1 MRKIILEGENI
12 ILDNGLFFGQ
22 GVFETILVNKSL
34 VFLDYHFKRL
44 EEGLKVLNLEPFY
57 EKEEALRIIKKLNL
71 KDKVLKITV
80 TDKNVVITTRD
91 IPYKDSDYKK
101 GFKLKTSSVLRNS
114 TSILPKIKSTN
125 YIENIIEKKKAILD
139 GYDDAVFY
147 NEKGYLC
154 ETSTSN
160 IFCIKNNKIFTP
172 KLENGLL
179 NGTVRNFIIENYD
192 VEETFITKDNLLKM
206 DEVFVTNSLFGIM
219 KIKCIDEIRFN
230 KTIFTDEI
238 RENYNKTINGPNGGL
253 KIYGK

>member
-1 MRKIILEGENI
+1 MRKITVDGENVK
-12 ILDNGLFFGQ
+12 LDNGLFFGQ
-22 GVFETILVNKSL
+22 GVFETILVKDSL
-34 VFLDYHFKRL
+34 LFLDYHLKRL

-57 EKEEALRIIKKLNL
+57 EKEETLKIIKKLNL

-91 IPYKDSDYKK
+91 IPYKDSDYEK
-101 GFKLKTSSVLRNS
+101 GFKLKTSNVLRNS

-125 YIENIIEKKKAILD
+125 YIENIIEKKKATLE
-139 GYDDAVFY
+139 GYNDVVFY

-230 KTIFTDEI
+230 KTIFTDKI
-238 RENYNKTINGPNGGL
+238 RENYNEIINGPNGGL

>member
-1 MRKIILEGENI
+1 MRKIIVDGESVS
-12 ILDNGLFFGQ
+12 LDNGLFFGQ

-34 VFLDYHFKRL
+34 VFLNYHLKRL
-44 EEGLKVLNLEPFY
+44 EEGLKVLSLEPFY
-57 EKEEALRIIKKLNL
+57 EKEEALKLIEKLNL

-80 TDKNVVITTRD
+80 TDKNVIITTRD
-91 IPYKDSDYKK
+91 LPYKDSDYEK

-125 YIENIIEKKKAILD
+125 YIENIIEKKKAILE
-139 GYDDAVFY
+139 GYNDAVFY

-192 VEETFITKDNLLKM
+192 VEEAFITKDNLLKM

-230 KTIFTDEI
+230 KTIFTDKI
-238 RENYNKTINGPNGGL
+238 RENYNEIINGPNGGL

>member
-1 MRKIILEGENI
+1 MRKITVDGENVK
-12 ILDNGLFFGQ
+12 LDNGLFFGQ
-22 GVFETILVNKSL
+22 GVFETILVKDSL
-34 VFLDYHFKRL
+34 LFLDYHLKRL

-57 EKEEALRIIKKLNL
+57 EKEEALKLIEKLNL

-91 IPYKDSDYKK
+91 IPYKDSDYEK
-101 GFKLKTSSVLRNS
+101 GFKLKTSRVLRNS

-125 YIENIIEKKKAILD
+125 YIENIIEKKKATLE
-139 GYDDAVFY
+139 GYNDVVFY

-160 IFCIKNNKIFTP
+160 IFCIKNNKLFTP

-179 NGTVRNFIIENYD
+179 NGTVRSFIIENYD

-230 KTIFTDEI
+230 KTIFTDKI
-238 RENYNKTINGPNGGL
+238 RENYNEIINGPNGGL

>member
-1 MRKIILEGENI
+1 MRKIIVEGEVVN
-12 ILDNGLFFGQ
+12 LDNGLFFGQ
-22 GVFETILVNKSL
+22 GVFETILVNNSL
-34 VFLDYHFKRL
+34 VFLDYHLKRL
-44 EEGLKVLNLEPFY
+44 EEGLKVLSLEPFY
-57 EKEEALRIIKKLNL
+57 EKEEALKLIKKLSL

-80 TDKNVVITTRD
+80 TDKNVIITTRE
-91 IPYKDSDYKK
+91 IPYKISDYEK

-125 YIENIIEKKKAILD
+125 YIENIIEKKKAVLD
-139 GYDDAVFY
+139 GYDDVVFY

-160 IFCIKNNKIFTP
+160 IFCIKNDKIFTP

-192 VEETFITKDNLLKM
+192 VEETFITKDNLRKM

-230 KTIFTDEI
+230 KTIFTDKI
-238 RENYNKTINGPNGGL
+238 RENYNKIINGPNGGL

>member
-1 MRKIILEGENI
+1 MRKITVDGENVK
-12 ILDNGLFFGQ
+12 LDNGLFFGQ
-22 GVFETILVNKSL
+22 GVFETILVKDSL
-34 VFLDYHFKRL
+34 LFLDYHLKRL

-57 EKEEALRIIKKLNL
+57 EKEETLKIIKKLNL

-91 IPYKDSDYKK
+91 IPYKDSDYEK
-101 GFKLKTSSVLRNS
+101 GFKLKTSRVLRNS

-125 YIENIIEKKKAILD
+125 YIENIIEKKKATLE
-139 GYDDAVFY
+139 GYNDVVFY

-160 IFCIKNNKIFTP
+160 IFCIKNNKLFTP

-179 NGTVRNFIIENYD
+179 NGTVRSFIIENYD

-230 KTIFTDEI
+230 KTIFTDKI
-238 RENYNKTINGPNGGL
+238 RENYNEIINGPNGGL

>member
-1 MRKIILEGENI
+1 MRKIIVEGEKV

-22 GVFETILVNKSL
+22 GVFETILAKNSL
-34 VFLDYHFKRL
+34 LFLDYHLKRL

-71 KDKVLKITV
+71 KNKVLKITV

-91 IPYKDSDYKK
+91 IPYKYSDYEK

-125 YIENIIEKKKAILD
+125 YIENIIEKKKAVLE
-139 GYDDAVFY
+139 GYNDVVFY

-154 ETSTSN
+154 ETATSN
-160 IFCIKNNKIFTP
+160 IFCIKDDKIFTP

-192 VEETFITKDNLLKM
+192 VEEAFITKDNLLKM

-219 KIKCIDEIRFN
+219 KIKCIDGNRFN
-230 KTIFTDEI
+230 KTIFTDKI
-238 RENYNKTINGPNGGL
+238 REYYNKTINGPNGGL

>member
-1 MRKIILEGENI
+1 MRKIILEGENV

-34 VFLDYHFKRL
+34 VFLDYHIKRL

-91 IPYKDSDYKK
+91 IPYKDSDYEK

-125 YIENIIEKKKAILD
+125 YIENIIEKKKAILE
-139 GYDDAVFY
+139 GYNDAVFY